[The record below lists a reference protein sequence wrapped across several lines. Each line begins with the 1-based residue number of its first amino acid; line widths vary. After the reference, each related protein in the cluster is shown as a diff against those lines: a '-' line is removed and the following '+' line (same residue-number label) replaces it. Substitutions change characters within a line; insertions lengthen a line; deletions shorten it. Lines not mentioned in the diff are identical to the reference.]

1 MDGHQRGWKG
11 LKDSIRI
18 RLSLWLSLAIL
29 VVALVAGVFS
39 FVAAFQEANELQDD
53 MLRQVSVLFDRQHL
67 PVPHLGDSG
76 RLPNSDEEARVVVQY
91 LAPGTGKSGGA
102 DSGLPLALPAT
113 AADGIQTLD
122 INGEPYRVVVRT
134 LPTGERIV
142 VAQETGFRD
151 EIARDGALRTV
162 LPFLILVPILLLIV
176 ADLVR
181 KMFMPIAALSEEI
194 DQRGEQELHPLP
206 QEHLPA
212 EIRPFVVAIN
222 RLLGRV
228 SESMDAQRR
237 FVADAAHE
245 LRSPLTALSLQAERL
260 AGTDMSETARMRLV
274 ALRRGIERGRGLL
287 EQMLSLA
294 RVQSSTPVPMALVS
308 VRAVYRRVLEDL
320 MPLAQAKDIDIGVD
334 GESDAQVLANEMD
347 LFTIVK
353 NLVDNAIRYTPEGG
367 QVDLSVQTQAGK
379 AILQIKDTGS
389 GVAPEERSR
398 VFDPFYRVLG
408 NEAMGSGLGLT
419 IVRTIT
425 DRIGAQICIGYANEQ
440 ARKGLSVTVLIPGA
454 SA

>member
-76 RLPNSDEEARVVVQY
+76 RLPNSDEEARGVVQY
-91 LAPGTGKSGGA
+91 LAPGTGKSGGT

-113 AADGIQTLD
+113 ATDGIQTLD

-134 LPTGERIV
+134 LATGERIV

-228 SESMDAQRR
+228 SEAMDAQRR

-260 AGTDMSETARMRLV
+260 AGTEMSETARMRLV

-367 QVDLSVQTQAGK
+367 QVDLSVQTQEGK